1 MSRTASTE
9 MGARQPGQGDVMG
22 LGRPRTV
29 VLRGAARL
37 AFGLGAVLMLAA
49 APAGAAEFRP
59 VGVAAAILYDGP
71 SVKGSK
77 RFVAPRG
84 MPLEVLSEVN
94 QWVKVREQGGDVL
107 WIEKK
112 DLGTGAAWV
121 AAQNAGLRAQPQE
134 TAPVVV
140 PLERGV
146 PLAAVE
152 GTAPAGWTRVRLP
165 DGIQGFVRNGEIW
178 GR

>member
-1 MSRTASTE
+1 MSRTASIE
-9 MGARQPGQGDVMG
+9 RGPRARPPAFRRGVRVVAAG
-22 LGRPRTV
+22 LG
-29 VLRGAARL
+29 LSL
-37 AFGLGAVLMLAA
+37 LLGAGAV
-49 APAGAAEFRP
+49 GAAEFRP
-59 VGVAAAILYDGP
+59 VGVAAAVLYDGP

-94 QWVKVREQGGDVL
+94 QWVKVRDQAGEVL

-112 DLGTGAAWV
+112 DLGIGPAWV
-121 AAQNAGLRAQPQE
+121 AAQNAGLRAQAQDS
-134 TAPVVV
+134 APVVV

-152 GTAPAGWTRVRLP
+152 GAAPAGWTRVRLP
-165 DGIQGFVRNGEIW
+165 DGIQGFLRNGEIW